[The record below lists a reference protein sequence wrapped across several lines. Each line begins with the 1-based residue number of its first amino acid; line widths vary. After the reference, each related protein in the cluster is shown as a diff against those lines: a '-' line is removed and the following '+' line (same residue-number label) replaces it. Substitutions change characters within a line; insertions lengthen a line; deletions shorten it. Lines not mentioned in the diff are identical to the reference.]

1 MPKLQLTKEILQL
14 TKEILQTTLQLGA
27 QADALTRETP
37 LMGHFPQ
44 LNSLTVMGIISEIEA
59 QTGCAIDDQ
68 EISSEIFDSVGTLAT
83 FIQQKMSN

>member
-1 MPKLQLTKEILQL
+1 MPKLQL

-27 QADALTRETP
+27 QADSLTRETP

-44 LNSLTVMGIISEIEA
+44 LNSLTVMGVISEIEA

-68 EISSEIFDSVGTLAT
+68 EITAEIFESVGTLAT
-83 FIQQKMSN
+83 FIHQKTC

>member
-1 MPKLQLTKEILQL
+1 MPKLQL
-14 TKEILQTTLQLGA
+14 TKEILQTTLQLGD
-27 QADALTRETP
+27 QAENLSRETP

-68 EISSEIFDSVGTLAT
+68 EISAEIFESVGTLAT
-83 FIQQKMSN
+83 FIHQKSS

>member
-1 MPKLQLTKEILQL
+1 MPKLQL
-14 TKEILQTTLQLGA
+14 TKEILQTTLQLGD
-27 QADALTRETP
+27 QAEHLSRETP

-68 EISSEIFDSVGTLAT
+68 EISAEIFDTVGNLAA
-83 FIQQKMSN
+83 FIHQKNSYPRFS